1 MSTPD
6 ISIVF
11 PAYNEKNR
19 LPRSLRLTKEFMS
32 GTGHSFEI
40 IVVDDGST
48 DGTPEYAREALA
60 SSGVDL
66 RVLRHE
72 TNRGKGQAVRTGI
85 DAATGKYVLFSD
97 ADLSTPIEE
106 LPGLLSH
113 VDDGF
118 DIAIGSRALDRERV
132 EVRQA
137 AGRDYSGRLFNVLVQ
152 ALLLPGIHDTQ
163 CGFKLFVREIIP
175 ELTSRQKIT
184 GFSFDVELLW
194 IARKLGFSIKEVPVR
209 WLNDPETKVKF
220 FSDGPKMILDLLRIR
235 LIHRKTDFSAT
246 ISDK

>member
-137 AGRDYSGRLFNVLVQ
+137 AGR
-152 ALLLPGIHDTQ
+152 
-163 CGFKLFVREIIP
+163 P